1 MRADPA
7 AAALLCD
14 VREHAGGAARWDE
27 LAALEVRVRVGGLAF
42 RMFGQAEPVSD
53 FDAVVQ
59 VHEPRVRFRSRA
71 VPQWHGEF
79 DAGTVRLLDPDGAV
93 VQERRGAVFVRRAP
107 WPKPRWDAIDALAF
121 SGFALWHYT
130 TYPALLARDDVTVT
144 GLGTQRIDGENLQG
158 VRLHCPPGVPAHSPD
173 NDLWFSPDGTMRRL
187 DYRARMIA
195 PWAKAANRATAEATA
210 HGITI
215 PVSRRVTP
223 LVPGRRA
230 APGPLLVSIDLEV
243 TGVRER

>member
-1 MRADPA
+1 MGADPVMA
-7 AAALLCD
+7 GLLD
-14 VREHAGGAARWDE
+14 RVREHAGGASRWDA
-27 LAALEVRVRVGGLAF
+27 LAELEVHVRVGGLAF
-42 RMFGQAEPVSD
+42 RMFGQADPVSD

-59 VHEPRVRFRSRA
+59 VHEPRVRFSSRA
-71 VPQWHGEF
+71 VPHWRGEF
-79 DAGTVRLLDPDGAV
+79 DAGTVRMHDADGVAT
-93 VQERRGAVFVRRAP
+93 EGRREAVFVRRAP

-144 GLGTQRIDGENLQG
+144 GLGTQRIDGDLLQG
-158 VRLHCPPGVPAHSPD
+158 LRLHCPPGVPAHSPD
-173 NDLWFSPDGTMRRL
+173 NDLWFSPEGTMRRL

-195 PWAKAANRATAEATA
+195 PWADAANRATAEGTA

-215 PVSRRVTP
+215 PTSRRVTP
-223 LVPGRRA
+223 LLPGRRA